1 MHTKLTAFLK
11 PPTNTYKQGDIH
23 MLTRPVSYHSY
34 SLKNNP
40 NNNNRNNDRIK
51 LLFVMLIKT
60 HFI

>member
-34 SLKNNP
+34 SLKNN
-40 NNNNRNNDRIK
+40 NNRNNDRIK